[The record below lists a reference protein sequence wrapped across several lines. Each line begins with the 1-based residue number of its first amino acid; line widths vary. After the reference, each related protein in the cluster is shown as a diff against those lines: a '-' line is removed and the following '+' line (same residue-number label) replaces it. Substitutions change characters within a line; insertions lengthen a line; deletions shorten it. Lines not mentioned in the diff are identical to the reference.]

1 MEREKHRF
9 TNWVCEH
16 IKNIRSINDRF
27 NIKVTEKKKGLYF
40 FLLRK
45 NSTTRMMK
53 RFMYVFERGEGQV

>member
-27 NIKVTEKKKGLYF
+27 NIKVTEKKKRLILF
-40 FLLRK
+40 
-45 NSTTRMMK
+45 SS
-53 RFMYVFERGEGQV
+53 

>member
-27 NIKVTEKKKGLYF
+27 NIKGDRKKKRGLYF
-40 FLLRK
+40 FFLEK
-45 NSTTRMMK
+45 TAQQ
-53 RFMYVFERGEGQV
+53 E

>member
-27 NIKVTEKKKGLYF
+27 NIKVTEKKKEAYTFF
-40 FLLRK
+40 FLEK
-45 NSTTRMMK
+45 TAQQ
-53 RFMYVFERGEGQV
+53 E